1 MGAGSRGEPL
11 AVRNLFVV
19 ARVIALVVATLLHA
33 TGAISAAAEKANIM
47 QTLTEADNEKTI
59 ELRVGDSVRVSL
71 PENAT
76 TGFRWGIDQ
85 LDAQIVEMVGS
96 EPHYP
101 GGAVGAGGEVTFTFK
116 AKTPGTGDLTLKYWR
131 HFEGDSSVTKRF
143 HLRLNAR
150 P

>member
-1 MGAGSRGEPL
+1 
-11 AVRNLFVV
+11 
-19 ARVIALVVATLLHA
+19 LHA
-33 TGAISAAAEKANIM
+33 TGAISAAAEKATAM
-47 QTLTEADNEKTI
+47 QTLTEADNDRTI

-76 TGFRWGIDQ
+76 TGYRWAIDR
-85 LDAQIVEMVGS
+85 LDQQIVEAVGS

-101 GGAVGAGGEVTFTFK
+101 GGAVGAGGEVTFSFK
-116 AKTPGTGDLTLKYWR
+116 AKQPGAGDIMLKYWR

-143 HLRLNAR
+143 HLRLTAR